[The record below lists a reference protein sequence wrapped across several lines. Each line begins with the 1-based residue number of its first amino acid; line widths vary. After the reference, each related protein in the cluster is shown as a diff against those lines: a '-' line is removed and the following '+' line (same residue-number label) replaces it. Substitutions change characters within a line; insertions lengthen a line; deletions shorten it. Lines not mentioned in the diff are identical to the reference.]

1 MELAERKKKILSY
14 VIESYIRTGEPV
26 GSKTLISE
34 TGLDVSSATVRNDM
48 ADLTNKG
55 YLIQP
60 HTSAGRIPTQQG
72 YRYYVDNVMNVK
84 PMSQGSREYIQSVLS
99 QSADS
104 PESILQK
111 AADLIAELTELVTVA
126 TTPSSVESR
135 IRKISFVRTGSRTAM
150 VVVMTSNGIIKTKLF
165 RCEFIIT
172 DDLLEV
178 FDKALNSLFAGVKL
192 DSINM
197 PFIQTAA
204 AKFGELS
211 LFMPSVLMAIMDS
224 AKQAKE
230 TGIFHSSYSALMFM
244 PDSDFIKT
252 RALLEFLNNLHDVAA
267 MLDKMPYGS
276 NVTIGSENSRIELA
290 ANSVI
295 STRYTVNSD
304 HSGVIAAVAPLRTD
318 YARIISI
325 IECVAKCTEDLIDE
339 LTEI

>member
-204 AKFGELS
+204 AKFGE
-211 LFMPSVLMAIMDS
+211 
-224 AKQAKE
+224 
-230 TGIFHSSYSALMFM
+230 H
-244 PDSDFIKT
+244 
-252 RALLEFLNNLHDVAA
+252 
-267 MLDKMPYGS
+267 
-276 NVTIGSENSRIELA
+276 
-290 ANSVI
+290 
-295 STRYTVNSD
+295 
-304 HSGVIAAVAPLRTD
+304 
-318 YARIISI
+318 
-325 IECVAKCTEDLIDE
+325 
-339 LTEI
+339 